1 MFKDYFSQDLKE
13 GEEVIRIV
21 RKHWASF
28 MWPLFKTFLILII
41 PFFLSFLL
49 FSNYIGIIIFLI
61 WVSIGIAYGL
71 YQWLCWYFDN
81 FIITN
86 QRIVNVNQKTIFSR
100 IVSETGLTN
109 IQDVTYEINGIFA
122 SLFNYGTVK
131 VLTASSNDSLEMSS
145 IENPKKVQELI
156 MELHGQ
162 VKKDLSAQE
171 LVEFIQQNKD
181 EFIKQDNNKE
191 KDKSENKKKWF

>member
-13 GEEVIRIV
+13 GEEVIRVV

-28 MWPLFKTFLILII
+28 IWPLFKTFLILII

-49 FSNYIGIIIFLI
+49 FSNYIGIIIFLVWI
-61 WVSIGIAYGL
+61 SIGIAYGL

-100 IVSETGLTN
+100 IVSETGLSN

-122 SLFNYGTVK
+122 SVFNYGTVR
-131 VLTASSNDSLEMSS
+131 VLTASSNESIEMSA
-145 IENPKKVQELI
+145 IEKPKKVQELI
-156 MELHGQ
+156 MDLHGR

-181 EFIKQDNNKE
+181 DFVKKA
-191 KDKSENKKKWF
+191 ENKNSFK